1 MTLCFR
7 TLLCLIFCYG
17 MAQAAHPKLYE
28 NAQKIDQL
36 VEKRLSELNLQPN
49 SIANDSHFLRRSSLG
64 IIGRVPTVEE
74 ADRFLHNP
82 ESGKKERLIDQLLD
96 HPGYASHQTNWM
108 SDIIRARSRGNNP
121 VFDSGQ
127 VFIDWIKECFSDN
140 KPYDEFVYEM
150 LASSGDLWEKGNAPV
165 GYYMRDY
172 RMPQDN
178 LSNTMQVFL
187 GTRMQCAQCHDHP
200 FDKWT
205 QKNFYE
211 INAFINGIDYQN
223 RETNRTIREATKM
236 AGVSGKERANRD
248 IQRTLNFAMTPGLY
262 GPGNGHTRLP
272 WDYQYKDHKPGEII
286 LAKTPFGPDINLD
299 YHEVNSK
306 RKYSEEKVLQQL
318 KKGKGRFQPI
328 YKDNDSRTKFAE
340 WVTSPENPRFA
351 KVIANRLWKRV
362 MGMGLIEPVDD
373 IRERTMASDPELMSF
388 LENMMVEYEF
398 NLKEFYRTLYYTKT
412 FSRNSQKEDVAYTTE
427 MGFPGPLMKRLSAE
441 QIWDSL
447 MALRSDKVD
456 ENLIKPT
463 EGRYPVYYALQGK
476 SAEEI
481 AKEIE
486 KSKTQT
492 DKKGKVNLS
501 KYLGQKN
508 MGSMSSMSM
517 MAQKTQNPKQ
527 MAKEYKAKLEKEI
540 GPKPKDKTELKAWYA
555 KHEAAKKEYSTMVA
569 KYKVDLDPN
578 YFRAS
583 EMRMPARPGHF
594 LYQLGQSTKQS
605 IEGSTDEANIPQ
617 VLTLMNG
624 LEPLIYGNEFSGIRK
639 DLESK
644 ATPEEKI
651 DTIFKGTL
659 TRKATPEERQDML
672 AFVEDSPKTAYQDIL
687 WVLVNTHEFKFIQ

>member
-1 MTLCFR
+1 MTSSLQ
-7 TLLCLIFCYG
+7 TLLCFVLFYS
-17 MAQAAHPKLYE
+17 MANAAHPKLYD
-28 NAQKIDQL
+28 NVQKIDAL
-36 VEKRLSELNLQPN
+36 VEKKLKELKLKPN
-49 SIANDSHFLRRSSLG
+49 AIANDSHFLRRASLG

-74 ADRFLHNP
+74 ADQFLHNP
-82 ESGKKERLIDQLLD
+82 ESGKKERLIDQLLN

-108 SDIIRARSRGNNP
+108 SDIVRAQSRVGNP
-121 VFDSGQ
+121 VFNSGQ
-127 VFIDWIKECFSDN
+127 VFIDWIKECFSQN
-140 KPYDEFVYEM
+140 MPYDEFVYEM
-150 LASSGDLWEKGNAPV
+150 LASNGDLWEKGNAAV

-223 RETNRTIREATKM
+223 REVNQTIRKATQL

-248 IQRTLNFAMTPGLY
+248 IQRTLSFAMTPGLY

-272 WDYQYKDHKPGEII
+272 WDYQYKDHKPGEVI
-286 LAKTPFGPDINLD
+286 LAKTPFGPEIDLN
-299 YHEVNSK
+299 YHEINSK
-306 RKYSEEKVLQQL
+306 RKLSEDKVLQQL
-318 KKGKGRFQPI
+318 KKGKGRFQPL
-328 YKDNDSRTKFAE
+328 YKDNDSRSKFAE
-340 WVTSPENPRFA
+340 WVTSSENPRFA

-373 IRERTMASDPELMSF
+373 IRESTIASDPELLSF
-388 LENMMVEYEF
+388 LENMMVEYDF
-398 NLKEFYRTLYYTKT
+398 DLKEFYRTLYYTET
-412 FSRNSQKEDVAYTTE
+412 FSRNSQKEDVAYSTE

-456 ENLIKPT
+456 ENHIQPT
-463 EGRYPVYYALQGK
+463 EGRYPVYYALKDK
-476 SAEEI
+476 SPEEI

-486 KSKTQT
+486 NSKNQSN
-492 DKKGKVNLS
+492 KKGKTNLA
-501 KYLGQKN
+501 KYLGQKSMN
-508 MGSMSSMSM
+508 SMSSMTM
-517 MAQKTQNPKQ
+517 MTSTTKNPKQ
-527 MAKEYKAKLEKEI
+527 MAKDYKDRLEKEI
-540 GPKPKDKTELKAWYA
+540 GPKPKDKAELKAWFQ
-555 KHEAAKKEYSTMVA
+555 KREDAKKEYVA
-569 KYKVDLDPN
+569 TISKYKVDLDPN

-583 EMRMPARPGHF
+583 EMQMPARPGHF

-639 DLESK
+639 DLANRE
-644 ATPEEKI
+644 TPEEKI

-672 AFVEDSPKTAYQDIL
+672 AFVEESPKTAYQDIL